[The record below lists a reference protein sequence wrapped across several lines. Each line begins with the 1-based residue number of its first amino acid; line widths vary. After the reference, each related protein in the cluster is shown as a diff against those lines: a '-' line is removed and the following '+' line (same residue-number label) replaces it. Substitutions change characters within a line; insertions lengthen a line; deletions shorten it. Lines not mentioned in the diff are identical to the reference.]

1 MNKILVFLLI
11 LMNST
16 AFCQNDTV
24 QLVSG
29 KQLIVNI
36 TEFNKEK
43 VTYNKFQKKS
53 GKVINKNSFV
63 DGYRVYS
70 ITKNNEKSILY
81 RQNAIVGNP
90 LSVKEM
96 GVFVKGSRFA
106 IDHYSPKLW
115 GLGGALTSFG
125 VVTFDTYLSKS
136 AATSA
141 GLSPGLYK
149 DNAGPGLLSILTPFV
164 FTVVSGTFK
173 VKLNSTKITDR
184 ALLLDDHFIDGYS
197 YKARSKK
204 VFACLKGS
212 AIGLGLG
219 LLTWGT
225 VQLAN

>member
-53 GKVINKNSFV
+53 GKIISKDSYI
-63 DGYRVYS
+63 DGYRVFS
-70 ITKNNEKSILY
+70 VTQKGEKSVLY
-81 RQNAIVGNP
+81 RQDSIIGNP

-96 GVFVKGSRFA
+96 DSFIKGARFA
-106 IDHYSPKLW
+106 INHYNPKLW
-115 GLGGALTSFG
+115 ALGGAITSFG
-125 VVTFDTYLSKS
+125 MVTFDTYLSKS
-136 AATSA
+136 AADPA
-141 GLSPGLYK
+141 GLTPGLYR
-149 DNAGPGLLSILTPFV
+149 DNAGPVLLSILTPFA
-164 FTVVSGTFK
+164 FTAVSGTFK
-173 VKLNSTKITDR
+173 VSLNSSKVKDR
-184 ALLLDDHFIDGYS
+184 ALLLDDYFIDGYS
-197 YKARSKK
+197 YKSRSKK
-204 VFACLKGS
+204 VFASLKGS